1 MSQFLTTPAFL
12 TNNAVQ
18 EYAELVGSHHDIYDD
33 QGRANVDGLVSRIG
47 GTSEYAVDSESL
59 HVRSTGDFT
68 IFIPHHTSARRDR
81 FTKAHEL
88 GHYFLHYLYP
98 KVSGEARFGRGARD
112 RAETEANVFASA
124 LLMPSEQ
131 FKRAYAEVGG
141 DVWQLAS
148 RFDVSPRAA
157 EVRAEVLG
165 LR

>member
-1 MSQFLTTPAFL
+1 MSALPNERSIRCHDEALGEGHKGPHT
-12 TNNAVQ
+12 AVINRAHDTDVAATVMIPK
-18 EYAELVGSHHDIYDD
+18 YVDFELVDLT
-33 QGRANVDGLVSRIG
+33 RLA
-47 GTSEYAVDSESL
+47 
-59 HVRSTGDFT
+59 GDVLT